1 MTETKND
8 FSIRPRIPPQS
19 GPKKERQFLAFGAVL
34 EITVAAIPSIKCYCK
49 IAQDKIVFC
58 PLHREAETMLSICDY
73 LRKFLASIKVANP
86 SDENLI
92 REVILPCVD
101 GAIAAA
107 TTKGS

>member
-1 MTETKND
+1 MRAKKRTP
-8 FSIRPRIPPQS
+8 IS
-19 GPKKERQFLAFGAVL
+19 GFRDSSGNNRGRNTIDQVL
-34 EITVAAIPSIKCYCK
+34 LQN
-49 IAQDKIVFC
+49 AQDKIVFC

-73 LRKFLASIKVANP
+73 LRKFLAGIKVANP

>member
-1 MTETKND
+1 MTETKNN

-19 GPKKERQFLAFGAVL
+19 GPKKERQFVAFGAVL
-34 EITVAAIPSIKCYCK
+34 EIAVAAIPPINCYCT

-58 PLHREAETMLSICDY
+58 PLHREAETMLAMCEY
-73 LRKFLASIKVANP
+73 LRKFLASVKVADP

-107 TTKGS
+107 TAKKS